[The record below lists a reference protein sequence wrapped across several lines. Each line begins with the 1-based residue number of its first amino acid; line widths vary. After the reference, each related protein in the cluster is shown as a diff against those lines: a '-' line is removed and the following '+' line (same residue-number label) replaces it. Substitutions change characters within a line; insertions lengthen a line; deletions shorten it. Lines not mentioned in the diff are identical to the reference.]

1 MKATVIKSTGN
12 TCFIRFEDGDI
23 QSCRVPGRFRLKG
36 LTTTN
41 PVAVGDFVEVS
52 KNARGEWRVEQIYDR
67 KNYLVRKSVNL
78 SHQKHVI
85 AANIDQAVLVVTL
98 EQPETST
105 GFMDRFLVSCE
116 AYDIPAVIVFNKWD
130 VYSNAAKDEFFYRK
144 TVYESAGYKVLAT
157 SAETGYQLSEVKRAL
172 EGKTTLLGGHSG
184 VGKSSLVNA
193 IQPDLDLKVGD
204 ISIVHRKGQHT
215 TTFAQMV
222 YVKNINGYLID
233 SPGIKGFG
241 LVDMQPEE
249 IGDYFPEF
257 FAYKDQCRFHNCTHR
272 NEPGCAVKLALEHG
286 DLPHSRYQSYLSMM
300 QGDEAPYR

>member
-12 TCFIRFEDGDI
+12 TCLIRFEDGDI
-23 QSCRVPGRFRLKG
+23 QSCRVPGKFRIKG

-41 PVAVGDFVEVS
+41 PVAVGDFVDVS
-52 KNARGEWRVEQIYDR
+52 KNDRGEWRVEHIHDR

-78 SHQKHVI
+78 SHQKHII

-130 VYSNAAKDEFFYRK
+130 VYSDEAKSEYEYRK
-144 TVYESAGYKVLAT
+144 AVYESAGYKVLAT
-157 SAETGYQLSEVKRAL
+157 SSENGFQLTDVIQAL

-204 ISIVHRKGQHT
+204 ISVVHRKGQHT

-222 YVKNINGYLID
+222 YVENIKGYLID

-257 FAYKDQCRFHNCTHR
+257 FAFREQCRFHNCTHR
-272 NEPGCAVKLALEHG
+272 NEPGCAVKKALENG
-286 DLPHSRYQSYLSMM
+286 ELPYSRYQSYLSMVE
-300 QGDEAPYR
+300 GEDEPYR